1 VQDLVPAFMKFST
14 QPAWGVFLR
23 VLGTSVVAV
32 GLVTAAL
39 NVTWGGF
46 TPVLWFLG
54 GITAY
59 LGVICNE
66 LAQIFARL
74 DRENRH

>member
-1 VQDLVPAFMKFST
+1 MKFST
-14 QPAWGVFLR
+14 HPAWGVFLR
-23 VLGTSVVAV
+23 FLGTSVIAV

-39 NVTWGGF
+39 NVTWAGF

-54 GITAY
+54 GIAAY

-66 LAQIFARL
+66 LAQIIARL
-74 DRENRH
+74 DRKTRP